1 MTEGKAVDALNS
13 MSADLTAITNMY
25 AQYKTVKTGAST
37 TLTQNQAIQAQLSD
51 ADLVMRQLS
60 IEEDTLNKRFLDTRK
75 VGNPTGV
82 LARIGLSTI
91 QDWSL
96 AAFFAT
102 FALFCLLLTGFLAS
116 ASIFAIRVVIFGLV
130 LTLILLG
137 GSALLIRI
145 LG

>member
-1 MTEGKAVDALNS
+1 MTEAKAVDALNS
-13 MSADLTAITNMY
+13 MNANLTAMANTY
-25 AQYKTVKTGAST
+25 ALYKTAKTGAAT
-37 TLTQNQAIQAQLSD
+37 TLSQNQAIDAQLSD
-51 ADLVMRQLS
+51 ADLVLRQLS
-60 IEEDTLNKRFLDTRK
+60 IEEDTLNKQFLDTRK
-75 VGNPTGV
+75 VGSPTGV
-82 LARIGLSTI
+82 FARLGLSSI

-116 ASIFAIRVVIFGLV
+116 ASIYSIRVVIFGLV